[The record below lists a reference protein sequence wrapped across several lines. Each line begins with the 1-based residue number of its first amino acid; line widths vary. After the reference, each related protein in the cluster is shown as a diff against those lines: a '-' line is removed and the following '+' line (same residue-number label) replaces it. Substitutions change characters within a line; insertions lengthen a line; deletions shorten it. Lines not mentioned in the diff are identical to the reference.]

1 MKRIW
6 MVMFAVS
13 FVLGTT
19 ALVSTVAMAH
29 GSAGMMSD
37 VDDVAGQAPCQGE
50 SYSGAMHHGYG
61 YGMMGGMMGY
71 QDMDDM
77 MHGGH
82 HAGHM
87 MDDDN
92 MGHGNVLSQAD
103 KLGLSTEQVDK
114 LNSLHVA
121 EQKDLI
127 RSSAD
132 ADVVRLELSNLLS
145 STNWTMQDAEPLVQK
160 LNKIEENM
168 QLRHLQAL
176 HEARQI
182 LTADQLRQYSS
193 LEKSDYGETYCD

>member
-29 GSAGMMSD
+29 GRGGMMSD
-37 VDDVAGQAPCQGE
+37 VDDAASQAPCQAD
-50 SYSGAMHHGYG
+50 SYSAAMHHGYG

-71 QDMDDM
+71 QDMDAM
-77 MHGGH
+77 MHGGY
-82 HAGHM
+82 AGHM
-87 MDDDN
+87 MDDDD
-92 MGHGNVLSQAD
+92 MGHDNMLSLAD
-103 KLGLSTEQVDK
+103 KLGLSTEQLSK
-114 LNSLHVA
+114 LNTLHVA

-193 LEKSDYGETYCD
+193 LEKSDYAETYCD